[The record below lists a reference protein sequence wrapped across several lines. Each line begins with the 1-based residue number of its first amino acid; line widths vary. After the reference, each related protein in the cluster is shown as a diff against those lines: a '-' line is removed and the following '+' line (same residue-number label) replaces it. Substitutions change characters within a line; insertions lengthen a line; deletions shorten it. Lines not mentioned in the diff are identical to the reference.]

1 MNGLFQQYETSGA
14 RPGRRNRWGTFTSVS
29 RPRTEP
35 TPEAIEVGQAIRDC
49 RTARRVSMAV
59 LAARSGLSQPFLS
72 QLERGLAT
80 PSLSSIYRIAEALD
94 VAPGTFLRPPVR
106 PGVIS
111 HESDP
116 QVIKVSEAAG
126 QVARVLIP
134 GGRSGLM
141 EAYEHHFEPGRGE
154 RGWFE
159 HPGEDFLYV
168 LEGEVVLEVRGEAPL
183 TLRAGQSAHH
193 RGDTPHRCT
202 LPEGASPARTLLV
215 IANP

>member
-1 MNGLFQQYETSGA
+1 M
-14 RPGRRNRWGTFTSVS
+14 S
-29 RPRTEP
+29 RPEP
-35 TPEAIEVGQAIRDC
+35 TPEAIEVGRVIRAW
-49 RTARRVSMAV
+49 RKRRGISMAA
-59 LAARSGLSQPFLS
+59 LAAGSGLSQPFLS
-72 QLERGLAT
+72 QLERGLAA

-94 VAPGTFLRPPVR
+94 VTPGAFLRPPDS
-106 PGVIS
+106 PGAVS

-116 QVIKVSEAAG
+116 QVIRVSEAAG

-141 EAYEHHFEPGRGE
+141 EAYEHHFEPGQGE

-168 LEGEVVLEVRGEAPL
+168 LEGEVVLEVEGEEPL

-193 RGDTPHRCT
+193 RGDVPHRCR
-202 LPEGASPARTLLV
+202 LPGPSAAAARTLLV
-215 IANP
+215 TANG